1 MPQIINTNISSLNS
15 QRNLNTSQ
23 SALATSLQRL
33 SSGLRIN
40 SAKDDAA
47 GLAIADRFSSQ
58 IRGLNQA
65 SRNANDGISLAQTA
79 EGALQESNNILQR
92 MRELSIQS
100 ANGTNSASDRLALQS
115 EVNQLLAEFDRI
127 ANTTSFNGLKLLDGS
142 FTAQTFQ
149 VGAEAKQTISVSVA
163 AATSNT
169 LGINKLSTDNKATG
183 IASAT
188 NAGTFYPTRGLVVGG
203 VDAAGALIADQTVSV
218 RAADGSVVTGAV
230 AGADLGSDIA
240 TTLDALAGVASAT
253 VASSNFVEVDVS
265 KLSSVQDFDRVAFQL
280 SNDDGTTLDPIH
292 FVRDSKTFA
301 RIEDQIAA
309 AINANATTTELTA
322 EVTGEGK
329 LEIRASS
336 GVDISL
342 VDFFVDNNTGVK
354 FDNFSTNV
362 SEAVSVTIDGNA
374 ITWTSVAG
382 DTAATASAFA
392 QAAAAALATA
402 APGDYSVVDNE
413 DGSVSIYA
421 TYYATADAA
430 TVTDTVAATIAI
442 TAFDGGTSTNQ
453 TLRVTAANSNTFIN
467 DGADIAEF
475 TLDATNAAVDAL
487 FLDPASTGGV
497 GSAGVPPRES
507 LVFGGVLL
515 TEDTAAAGD
524 VVDSA
529 RKVAE
534 VVIELNPGAQ
544 ITSDVG
550 GAGSI
555 LNIPSANIFAQGVG
569 YGQADTGTGNNVS
582 AQRLTINGQQTSIAQ
597 IGADASAAEIAA
609 LINGVSGA
617 TGVLATARTTTT
629 LSGLTSGGVTS
640 FSLNGQSISALVKRD
655 DLTELVAAI
664 NQQTGKTGV
673 VATLSVD
680 KASVTLEH
688 ASGAD
693 ISILNFNS
701 SNSSSTYPVQM
712 MVKGQD
718 GSASTRL
725 EAGTSTAHDSVT
737 VGGTVEFKS
746 SGYFSVSSSGS
757 INGGGLFN
765 AGTAELVA
773 SQNNALNR
781 VDISS
786 VAGANAA
793 VDVIDGALARV
804 NSIRADLGAVQNRFA
819 STIAN
824 LTVTAE
830 NLTAARSRIQ
840 DADFAME
847 TANLTRAQI
856 LQQAG
861 IAMLAQANAV
871 PNQVLTLLRG

>member
-617 TGVLATARTTTT
+617 TGVLATARTTAT